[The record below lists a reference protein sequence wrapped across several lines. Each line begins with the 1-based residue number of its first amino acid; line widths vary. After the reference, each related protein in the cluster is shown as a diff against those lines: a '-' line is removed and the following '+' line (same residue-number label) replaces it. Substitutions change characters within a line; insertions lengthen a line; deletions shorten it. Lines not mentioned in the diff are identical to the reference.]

1 MNPNL
6 KNRIPENIFQ
16 NTTTSYKFFW
26 CMSILELHK
35 LTGKTIFDF
44 DDIFARMISEA
55 WMILNKYQ
63 INLGGADHLKYS
75 INSLIRFYPKNFSS
89 IQSIYAIITENYSRN
104 KSIKRILRYYDGNVP
119 FRFLTP
125 WVGTKIQRGDL
136 SIEEL
141 IYQLDV
147 PYSIH
152 TSNTGHYIKLNP
164 SWSEVINGQEDYLI
178 SLVIEQFLSYIR
190 RRNTCISTECINH
203 IYDVFGVKPI
213 TKKDEYIETDN
224 SIDVYDNNTF
234 ECKVE
239 YEELSDTTH
248 QLCCEK
254 VVSTEQY
261 VDNKHT
267 TIQST
272 NNDIIIDGKVIQIC
286 DSQLLNRLI
295 PVLKESK
302 LDAISLLSKYYENR
316 DDVSM
321 SFVDWGRVIESI
333 SCDVKDDE
341 SSTDETVVNTS
352 THKLLQH
359 PIDINE
365 DIIEYFRLDNNVKL
379 SKYYNILE
387 RIDKQFWRIL
397 DVNLNWTHKKISVQI
412 RNVPGYCIHLTF
424 SGVKSFKMSGNKH
437 TEYDKVEIFKDG
449 GMYRYK
455 FGRKTLSILSN
466 KAQITEIDHL

>member
-1 MNPNL
+1 MNPSL

-44 DDIFARMISEA
+44 DNIFARMISEA

-89 IQSIYAIITENYSRN
+89 VQSIYEIITENYCRN

-141 IYQLDV
+141 VYPLDV

-164 SWSEVINGQEDYLI
+164 SWSEIINGQEDYLI

-190 RRNTCISTECINH
+190 RRNRCISTECINH
-203 IYDVFGVKPI
+203 IYDVFGVKQI
-213 TKKDEYIETDN
+213 NKKDECIE
-224 SIDVYDNNTF
+224 IDDSNDVQDTNTF

-239 YEELSDTTH
+239 YKELPDTTC

-254 VVSTEQY
+254 VVDIEQY
-261 VDNKHT
+261 VDNQHT
-267 TIQST
+267 TIQTT
-272 NNDIIIDGKVIQIC
+272 NNDIIIDGKIIQIC
-286 DSQLLNRLI
+286 DSQLLNKLI

-302 LDAISLLSKYYENR
+302 LSAISLLSKYYENR

-321 SFVDWGRVIESI
+321 SFVDWNRVIESI
-333 SCDVKDDE
+333 SYDVKDQE
-341 SSTDETVVNTS
+341 TSNEETVINAS
-352 THKLLQH
+352 IDMSLQQT
-359 PIDINE
+359 IDINE
-365 DIIEYFRLDNNVKL
+365 DILEYFRLDNNVRF
-379 SKYYNILE
+379 SKYVNILE
-387 RIDKQFWRIL
+387 RIEKQFWRIL
-397 DVNLNWTHKKISVQI
+397 DVSLDWTHKRISIKI
-412 RNVPGYCIHLTF
+412 RNVPGQSIHIIFT
-424 SGVKSFKMSGNKH
+424 GVKSFKISGNKH
-437 TEYDKVEIFKDG
+437 SEYGSVDISNDN

-455 FGRKTLSILSN
+455 FGKKTLSILSN
-466 KAQITEIDHL
+466 KAQIVEIDHL